1 MSTLSV
7 NLLQA
12 KTQCHNRTSQSGY
25 FGEMLECD
33 YLRSMKENVIRE
45 IRAGEI
51 PLLDDFLYEAIF
63 IPDGAFAVVPEIAPR
78 SISGIT

>member
-1 MSTLSV
+1 
-7 NLLQA
+7 
-12 KTQCHNRTSQSGY
+12 
-25 FGEMLECD
+25 MLECD

-63 IPDGAFAVVPEIAPR
+63 IPDGAFAVVPETAPR